1 LRSNPHSISKDS
13 FNQIVTGYPRKYM
26 NNRKKNWK
34 FFLSNLKE
42 NTLENIEL
50 LNFLD
55 NEIPFGAFI
64 KCKTADVKNRLKDFL
79 AINKIY
85 CPVHWP
91 QKKRR
96 VLNETYMLS
105 KTSITI
111 PIDQRYSLMD
121 IAIVTGKL
129 NYFFKVHK

>member
-1 LRSNPHSISKDS
+1 MRSNPHSSSKDS
-13 FNQIVTGYPRKYM
+13 FNQIVTGYPRKYL

-42 NTLENIEL
+42 NTLANIEL

-55 NEIPFGAFI
+55 SEIPFGAFV

-79 AINKIY
+79 AKNKIY

-96 VLNETYMLS
+96 VSNETYMLS

-121 IAIVTGKL
+121 IAVVTDKL